1 MIVAKKVKAVA
12 MPRKVNRWMLV
23 DVETGEIVDDAQGFG
38 YRTARGAHAA
48 WAYHH
53 QTSEQAHRRKINQ
66 KRNREFLR
74 KHKHF
79 EDAWAEVCLDCY
91 KDGTEPGYSDFKDL
105 VQEFASDYEG
115 SVRSLYYY
123 VQNH

>member
-1 MIVAKKVKAVA
+1 MAKKVKAVA

-23 DVETGEIVDDAQGFG
+23 DVETGEIVDDAQGYG

-53 QTSEQAHRRKINQ
+53 QTSEQAQRRKTNLKHNRAFL
-66 KRNREFLR
+66 KR
-74 KHKHF
+74 HKHF
-79 EDAWAEVCLDCY
+79 DDAWAEVCLDCY
-91 KDGTEPGYSDFKDL
+91 KDGVEPGYSDFKGL
-105 VQEFASDYEG
+105 VQEFEPDYQG
-115 SVRSLYYY
+115 SVRSLYYF

>member
-1 MIVAKKVKAVA
+1 MVVAKKVKAVA
-12 MPRKVNRWMLV
+12 MPRKVDRWMLV
-23 DVETGEIVDDAQGFG
+23 DVETGEIVDDAQGYG

-53 QTSEQAHRRKINQ
+53 QTGEQAHRRKVNQ
-66 KRNREFLR
+66 KRNREFLQ

-79 EDAWAEVCLDCY
+79 EDGWAEVCLDCY
-91 KDGTEPGYSDFKDL
+91 KNGTEPGYSDFKDL
-105 VQEFASDYEG
+105 VQEFESDYEG

>member
-1 MIVAKKVKAVA
+1 MAKQVKAVA

-23 DVETGEIVDDAQGFG
+23 DVETGEIVDDAQGYG

-53 QTSEQAHRRKINQ
+53 QTSEQAQRRKTNLKHNRAFL
-66 KRNREFLR
+66 KR
-74 KHKHF
+74 HKHF
-79 EDAWAEVCLDCY
+79 DDAWAEVCLDCY
-91 KDGTEPGYSDFKDL
+91 KDGVEPGYSDFKGL
-105 VQEFASDYEG
+105 VQEFEPDYQG
-115 SVRSLYYY
+115 SVRSLYYF